1 MPNTHVLSCFLCV
14 KQEQKPPMT
23 GNRLDITHLWY
34 LWWFEGWLIND
45 DYCFTMFF
53 SHLVVLFVSCDQKKT
68 TGPGPSSSTHA
79 MVSEDF
85 PTDFPT
91 RVETIGGVR
100 FVIGLPPTQIIPFF
114 SWDFPV
120 HLNKPSSHKGLPP
133 WRAGKPHGIWGF
145 RHPEVK
151 NGTCC
156 PEWIIRENRV
166 QVYWVLLRFITNVEL
181 HPQDGYS
188 MGH

>member
-53 SHLVVLFVSCDQKKT
+53 PSWWCCLFLVIKKNNRTWTLFINTRDGQR
-68 TGPGPSSSTHA
+68 G
-79 MVSEDF
+79 F
-85 PTDFPT
+85 PH
-91 RVETIGGVR
+91 R
-100 FVIGLPPTQIIPFF
+100 FSNEGWNHWWCPFRNRATPTQIIPFF